1 MDDYG
6 QNSRHREEW
15 QLELLKLLRGRYSCL
30 NEILRLTGEIA
41 ENLNRN
47 DKVSVQMLLEMRA
60 KELEHIDE
68 NMRRFLIFKEQFSE
82 EVQREMERL
91 LKVKDADPEGV
102 HATAIAD
109 TVENCEKVLNQIIEI
124 DKRMSKRVAGSDSF
138 YEK

>member
-1 MDDYG
+1 MDDHG

-15 QLELLKLLRGRYSCL
+15 QLELLKLLHGRYNFL
-30 NEILRLTGEIA
+30 NETLRLTGEIA
-41 ENLNRN
+41 DNLNRN

-68 NMRRFLIFKEQFSE
+68 NMRKFRIFKEQFSE
-82 EVQREMERL
+82 EVQQEMENL
-91 LKVKDADPEGV
+91 LKVKDASSEGV
-102 HATAIAD
+102 HAAAIAE
-109 TVENCEKVLNQIIEI
+109 TVKNCQKVLEQIIEI